1 MSAPLEA
8 FLARIYVD
16 AAAREDFLA
25 DPRAAATEAGLAA
38 EEVDALMKIDRIGLR
53 LTAESLRRKREKR
66 GIV

>member
-16 AAAREDFLA
+16 AAARERFLA
-25 DPRAAATEAGLAA
+25 DPRATATAAGLSE
-38 EEVDALMKIDRIGLR
+38 EEVSAVANIDQTGLR

-66 GIV
+66 RG